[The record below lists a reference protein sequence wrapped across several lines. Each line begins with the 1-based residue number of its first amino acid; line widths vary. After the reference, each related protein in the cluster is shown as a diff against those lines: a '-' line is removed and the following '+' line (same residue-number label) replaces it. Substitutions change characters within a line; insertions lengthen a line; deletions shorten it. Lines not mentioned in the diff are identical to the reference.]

1 MSKNTETTNNIEIT
15 EQRKEEAEV
24 EIREKRKPVDYNT
37 IEYPIEIIVQKYLK
51 GIDNETNEIFIPDYQ
66 REMAWDE
73 KVQSKFIES
82 VLLGLPIPYIF
93 VADVS
98 DEEEEND
105 ARLEIIDGTQRIR
118 TLANFLDNTL
128 ELSNLKKLEKLN
140 NFTFGDLPL
149 SRQRRF
155 KRNTIRMIQL
165 TEESDEEVRRDL
177 FERIN
182 TGSVE
187 LNKMEK
193 RRGIQP
199 GKFLDL
205 IEELSKNK
213 KFLKLLS
220 FPDADIRRRDPQ
232 EFVLRFFAFL
242 NNYKDF
248 PSKSKV
254 HEFLDEYLIQRNEE
268 LNKYNSDELAIEIE
282 KMNNT
287 FLSMLDFVEKNIP
300 DIFHVFVKTR
310 NEHKPTTRIKFES
323 IAVGI
328 ALALK
333 ENKELNPSSTEFLNS
348 EKFKEYT
355 KGDASSSNNK
365 VVRRIE
371 YVRNQLLEKS

>member
-1 MSKNTETTNNIEIT
+1 MMPKIEIT
-15 EQRKEEAEV
+15 EERKDEAEA
-24 EIREKRKPVDYNT
+24 EIREKRKPVDYST
-37 IEYPIEIIVQKYLK
+37 IEYPIEILIQKYLD
-51 GIDNETNEIFIPDYQ
+51 GIDDDTNELFIPDYQ
-66 REMAWDE
+66 REMAWSND
-73 KVQSKFIES
+73 VQSKFIES

-118 TLANFLDNTL
+118 TLANFLTNKL
-128 ELSNLKKLEKLN
+128 ELSNLKKLEKLDC
-140 NFTFGDLPL
+140 FTFADLPI

-155 KRNTIRMIQL
+155 KRATIRMIQL

-205 IEELSKNK
+205 IEKLSRNE
-213 KFLKLLS
+213 KFISLLS

-232 EFVLRFFAFL
+232 KFVLRFFAFL
-242 NNYKDF
+242 NNYKNF

-254 HEFLDEYLIQRNEE
+254 HEFLDQYLIQRNEE
-268 LNKYNSDELAIEIE
+268 LNEYNSDELAIEIE
-282 KMNNT
+282 KMNDT
-287 FLSMLDFVEKNIP
+287 FLSMLEFVQKNNS
-300 DIFHVFVKTR
+300 DIFHVYVKT
-310 NEHKPTTRIKFES
+310 NKKYKPTTRIKFES

-328 ALALK
+328 ALALR
-333 ENKELNPSSTEFLNS
+333 ENKELSPSSIELLNS
-348 EKFKEYT
+348 EDFKKYT

-371 YVRNQLLEKS
+371 YVRDQLLEKS

>member
-1 MSKNTETTNNIEIT
+1 MMPKIEIT
-15 EQRKEEAEV
+15 EERKDEAEA
-24 EIREKRKPVDYNT
+24 EIREKRKPVDYST
-37 IEYPIEIIVQKYLK
+37 IEYPIEILVQKYLD
-51 GIDNETNEIFIPDYQ
+51 GIDDDTNELFIPDYQ
-66 REMAWDE
+66 REMAWSND
-73 KVQSKFIES
+73 VQSKFIES

-118 TLANFLDNTL
+118 TLANFLTNKL

-140 NFTFGDLPL
+140 CFTFADLPI

-155 KRNTIRMIQL
+155 KRATIRMIQL

-205 IEELSKNK
+205 IEKLSRNE
-213 KFLKLLS
+213 KFISLLS

-242 NNYKDF
+242 NNYKNF

-254 HEFLDEYLIQRNEE
+254 HEFLDQYLIQRNEE
-268 LNKYNSDELAIEIE
+268 LNEYNSDELAIEIE
-282 KMNNT
+282 KMNDT
-287 FLSMLDFVEKNIP
+287 FLSMLEFVQKNNS
-300 DIFHVFVKTR
+300 DIFHVYVKT
-310 NEHKPTTRIKFES
+310 NKKYKPTTRIKFES

-328 ALALK
+328 ALALR
-333 ENKELNPSSTEFLNS
+333 ENKELSPSSIELLNS
-348 EKFKEYT
+348 EDFKKYT

-371 YVRNQLLEKS
+371 YVRDQLLEKS